1 MSGVRDNLS
10 GGISRCSQ
18 ISALAVTVGFS
29 TAGTIK
35 ATRTNP
41 SDAKYKGV
49 RIMYKT
55 GGYPTSPTDGSV
67 FYDSN
72 DATPVSTYTK
82 NGFTD
87 GTAYYLRAFA
97 YTYKNATRL
106 YTTTTSGAQASG
118 TPVQIQGQQ
127 IFTSSG
133 NFTVPAGVNA
143 IDVFL
148 VGGGGG
154 GNVNG
159 YAGAGGG
166 YTKTLKNLSVTPG
179 SSLSVVVGAGGA
191 GSTEKTGL
199 GGNGSASTIGIGGTT
214 YTANGGY
221 GGGVYTTAN
230 AGHGGSGGGA
240 SASGRSDAVS
250 EWVPNGSHGGDGGSD
265 GSNGYFGSQ
274 SAYNYMVST
283 NNSLAETRKPVLV
296 PSDRPYCRGQGSTT
310 RAFGESSGTLYSGG
324 GGSACDNNT
333 STLWYGAGGA
343 GGGGK
348 GGAYSTSAS
357 AGTANTGGGG
367 GCGSTYGNGSS
378 SANSHGKAGGSGI
391 VIIRWGY

>member
-18 ISALAVTVGFS
+18 ISGLAVTVGFS

-35 ATRTNP
+35 ASWTNP
-41 SDAKYKGV
+41 NDAKYKGV

-55 GGYPTSPTDGSV
+55 GSYPMSPTDGSV

-72 DATPVSTYTK
+72 DATPVSTITK

-87 GTAYYLRAFA
+87 GTTYYLRAYA

-106 YTTTTSGAQASG
+106 YTHTTTGAQASG
-118 TPVQIQGQQ
+118 TPVQIQGQE
-127 IFTSSG
+127 IFTSSRE
-133 NFTVPAGVNA
+133 FTVPAGVNA

-166 YTKTLKNLSVTPG
+166 YTKTLKNLAVTPG
-179 SSLSVVVGAGGA
+179 SSISVVVGAGGA
-191 GSTEKTGL
+191 GTTVSTGL
-199 GGNGSASTIGIGGTT
+199 GGNGSASSITVGGTT
-214 YTANGGY
+214 HSANGGY

-230 AGHGGSGGGA
+230 AGYGGSGGGA
-240 SASGRSDAVS
+240 SDSGKTDGVS
-250 EWVPNGSHGGDGGSD
+250 AMVPSGSHGGDGGSD
-265 GSNGYFGSQ
+265 GSNGYFGSL

-283 NNSLAETRKPVLV
+283 NDSLASTRKPVLV
-296 PSDRPYCRGQGSTT
+296 PADRAYCKGQGSTT

-324 GGSACDNNT
+324 GGSACDGNT
-333 STLWYGAGGA
+333 STIWYGAGGA

-348 GGAYSTSAS
+348 GGAYTTEAT

-367 GCGSTYGNGSS
+367 GCGSTRGNSGAKTYG
-378 SANSHGKAGGSGI
+378 KDGGSGI